1 MRLNLTGP
9 PRQPVLV
16 YSIASINVILWILLE
31 VSGNSTN
38 PSSLRKFGAIDS
50 YLIWSGEYWRLASAI
65 FLHVGASHLAINS
78 ISLVIMGGMTERLY
92 GHRNFITIFLV
103 TGIIGSTT
111 SYLNIENGVVGAG
124 ASGAIFGCLGSL
136 VSFFYIRKEV
146 LGKSG
151 KQTLNGL
158 IILALVNLAFGFVFP
173 AIDNWAHTGGFIAG
187 LCSGYFLA
195 YPPRTTQPAHRLKIL
210 NIGQKARLPILILF
224 TVSIIIAVLT
234 ISNFIYEPAKVFPVF

>member
-9 PRQPVLV
+9 PRQPVFV
-16 YSIASINVILWILLE
+16 YSIAFINVILWILLE
-31 VSGNSTN
+31 ISGNSTN

-103 TGIIGSTT
+103 TGIIGSTI

-124 ASGAIFGCLGSL
+124 ASGGQF
-136 VSFFYIRKEV
+136 SFFF
-146 LGKSG
+146 L
-151 KQTLNGL
+151 
-158 IILALVNLAFGFVFP
+158 
-173 AIDNWAHTGGFIAG
+173 HT
-187 LCSGYFLA
+187 
-195 YPPRTTQPAHRLKIL
+195 
-210 NIGQKARLPILILF
+210 
-224 TVSIIIAVLT
+224 
-234 ISNFIYEPAKVFPVF
+234 

>member
-9 PRQPVLV
+9 PRQPVFV